1 MTDEKRAAAIEPP
14 NAAGAVAASPKTP
27 EVGAALVA
35 LSKDLDL
42 PDGFLR
48 NLLLEQSDWA
58 FIVKA
63 QAILETAVTSLL
75 VAHLGKPELED
86 FVAEDM
92 EMSQRIKMLSA
103 LNLCSPAQREMM
115 RRLGN
120 LRNKL
125 AHTAKGTLFSLHEY
139 LKDKAARVNFWK
151 AFGINWA
158 ATPEAKIKGIE
169 DGLPEFV
176 PLAPRLAIWG
186 DVVSVVIETATT
198 TERRRLEA
206 RQTEFDRKA
215 LFALMHAA
223 EDQASAA
230 ISGGTASK
238 RPAADSGENAN

>member
-1 MTDEKRAAAIEPP
+1 MSDEKRAGAIEAL
-14 NAAGAVAASPKTP
+14 NAGGAGAAST
-27 EVGAALVA
+27 ETREIGRALMA
-35 LSKDLDL
+35 LSTDLDL
-42 PDGFLR
+42 PEGFLR

-92 EMSQRIKMLSA
+92 EMSQRIKMLGA
-103 LNLCSPAQREMM
+103 LKLCSPAQREMM

-120 LRNKL
+120 LRNRL
-125 AHTAKGTLFSLHEY
+125 AHTAKGTLFSLHDY
-139 LKDKAARVNFWK
+139 LQDKAARLNFWK
-151 AFGINWA
+151 AFGIDWA
-158 ATPEAKIKGIE
+158 ATPEAKIKGVQ
-169 DGLPEFV
+169 DGQPEFV

-186 DVVSVVIETATT
+186 DVVSVVIETATA

-206 RQTEFDRKA
+206 TQADLDRKA

-223 EDQASAA
+223 EGQA
-230 ISGGTASK
+230 
-238 RPAADSGENAN
+238 

>member
-1 MTDEKRAAAIEPP
+1 MTDEDRAGAIGPLEGG
-14 NAAGAVAASPKTP
+14 GAVAASPKTR
-27 EVGAALVA
+27 EVAAALVA

-75 VAHLGKPELED
+75 VAHLGKPELGD
-86 FVAEDM
+86 FVAEEM

-115 RRLGN
+115 RRLGS

-125 AHTAKGTLFSLHEY
+125 AHTAKGTLFSLNEY
-139 LKDKAARVNFWK
+139 LKDKAARINFWK
-151 AFGINWA
+151 AFGIDWA
-158 ATPEAKIKGIE
+158 ATPDAKIKGIE
-169 DGLPEFV
+169 AGLPEFV

-206 RQTEFDRKA
+206 SQTGFDRKE
-215 LFALMHAA
+215 LFALMHDA
-223 EDQASAA
+223 EEQASAA
-230 ISGGTASK
+230 GQT
-238 RPAADSGENAN
+238 

>member
-1 MTDEKRAAAIEPP
+1 MTDENRAGAIEPP
-14 NAAGAVAASPKTP
+14 NAGAADSASPKTRV
-27 EVGAALVA
+27 VGAALVA

-75 VAHLGKPELED
+75 VAHLGKPELGD

-151 AFGINWA
+151 AFGIDWA
-158 ATPEAKIKGIE
+158 ATPEAKLKGIE
-169 DGLPEFV
+169 AGLPEFV

-186 DVVSVVIETATT
+186 DVVSVVIETATAT
-198 TERRRLEA
+198 QRRRLEA
-206 RQTEFDRKA
+206 TQTEFDRRS
-215 LFALMHAA
+215 LFALMHDA
-223 EDQASAA
+223 EEQASA
-230 ISGGTASK
+230 T
-238 RPAADSGENAN
+238 DQT

>member
-1 MTDEKRAAAIEPP
+1 MTDDNRAGASEPL
-14 NAAGAVAASPKTP
+14 NAGGAVAASAKTL
-27 EVGAALVA
+27 EVAAALVA

-151 AFGINWA
+151 AFGIDWA

-169 DGLPEFV
+169 AGLPEFV

-198 TERRRLEA
+198 AERRRLEA
-206 RQTEFDRKA
+206 RQTEFDRKE

-223 EDQASAA
+223 EGQPP
-230 ISGGTASK
+230 
-238 RPAADSGENAN
+238 R

>member
-1 MTDEKRAAAIEPP
+1 LTDAHRGVEIDAWKI
-14 NAAGAVAASPKTP
+14 AGAGPNGEATRRVA
-27 EVGAALVA
+27 GALVA
-35 LSKDLDL
+35 LSKDLEL
-42 PDGFLR
+42 PEGFLTA
-48 NLLLEQSDWA
+48 LLLEHSDWA

-86 FVAEDM
+86 FIAEEM

-103 LNLCSPAQREMM
+103 LDLCTPAQREMM

-120 LRNKL
+120 LRNRL
-125 AHTAKGTLFSLHEY
+125 AHTATGTLFSLSGY
-139 LKDKAARVNFWK
+139 LKDKSARVNFWK

-158 ATPEAKIKGIE
+158 ATPDAKIKAIE
-169 DGLPEFV
+169 AGLPEFV

-206 RQTEFDRKA
+206 MQADMDREA
-215 LFALMHAA
+215 LLGLMRAA
-223 EDQASAA
+223 EEQAE
-230 ISGGTASK
+230 TPPD
-238 RPAADSGENAN
+238 PAA